1 MSGFEPG
8 SSDNGNNRSANCAT
22 TTALVTMSL
31 VISFM
36 LYSNA
41 LNLSSL
47 TSFLKLLKRLP
58 HSSHH
63 ILNKLTIDFSSPFV
77 YALTSFG
84 YFSLSTILLKGKIF
98 NIIQKEINFGFLNHF
113 SLIFPSY
120 LCSLT
125 LHLPIYVSPLCAI
138 LHKSCLSISLSFSLS
153 FTVHTSLVC
162 IFSKTNPVSFILFLS
177 LSLYFLSLSFYLS
190 LFSFIQFVSLYFFH
204 SISLFH
210 SICLSLSFILLVWLL
225 LSFNVIERKVN
236 GQFQLVQSICSKKT
250 DMTNFRSKGCLVG
263 KVYFETITMAYIN
276 IVRKV

>member
-177 LSLYFLSLSFYLS
+177 LSLFHYIFSLFHSICLFFLSFNLSLYISFIPFLSFIQFVSLSLSFYLS
-190 LFSFIQFVSLYFFH
+190 GSFFH
-204 SISLFH
+204 SMS
-210 SICLSLSFILLVWLL
+210 SR
-225 LSFNVIERKVN
+225 EK
-236 GQFQLVQSICSKKT
+236 
-250 DMTNFRSKGCLVG
+250 
-263 KVYFETITMAYIN
+263 
-276 IVRKV
+276 